1 MMNPKLKSKLDY
13 FVEKNKVHSRKTLMN
28 DYFLQ
33 LINFFVLYFFFYDIL
48 LMDMLPTIFNYV
60 PSFGTIFVLF
70 LFGMGYNFIC
80 YLSQIKN
87 DPKFQKHRNNKF
99 VLFLVLIPPLSFL
112 LATIWFV
119 VNLVEFYFMDYEEAD
134 KKEYDRFIESLNIQD
149 YLSLIEENLSKEEQ
163 EAVNLHIKPKV
174 SKISNFN
181 PETIFLE
188 HLRKIQNETPV

>member
-60 PSFGTIFVLF
+60 PSFGTI
-70 LFGMGYNFIC
+70 
-80 YLSQIKN
+80 
-87 DPKFQKHRNNKF
+87 F